1 MTKTFTCS
9 IIATEFN
16 KSLID
21 SMLEIAS
28 SELELLGIGLQSIIR
43 VPGAY
48 EIPLIADIELSKPAV
63 GGLVVLGYIEKGE
76 TLHGEVMGHSVSNAL
91 VNLQLKLKKPIG
103 LGIIGQGATYEQAE
117 VRYENSAR
125 AAVRALKH
133 VADLL
138 GIQ

>member
-1 MTKTFTCS
+1 
-9 IIATEFN
+9 
-16 KSLID
+16 
-21 SMLEIAS
+21 MLPRIKNDEDVH
-28 SELELLGIGLQSIIR
+28 LLNHCDGIQQKPDRL
-43 VPGAY
+43 PGAY

-103 LGIIGQGATYEQAE
+103 IGIIGPGATYEQAE